1 MGHLSEA
8 AFAELLAPCSGC
20 GGNKYQLASI
30 IDQRQPVMLGDA
42 AGAPRWVHDGEKFVD
57 GTYRIACASPT
68 CKRVLF
74 EDHACP
80 RCHAAGALPS
90 ALRATSRIEV
100 PATCPGCGD
109 NQLVVTAL
117 VPALTV
123 YAGGAAQPRA
133 QAELGDPGHHV
144 VSVSCEACEWS
155 EQASDTCPVCGAPG
169 PLRDRP

>member
-8 AFAELLAPCSGC
+8 AFADLLAPCTGC
-20 GGNKYQLASI
+20 GGIRYQLASI

-42 AGAPRWVHDGEKFVD
+42 AGAARWVHDGEKFVD
-57 GTYRIACASPT
+57 GTHRATCAGCGKIAFAS
-68 CKRVLF
+68 
-74 EDHACP
+74 DDCP

-90 ALRATSRIEV
+90 ALRASSRLSV

-117 VPALTV
+117 VPALTL
-123 YAGGAAQPRA
+123 YAGGPAQPRA
-133 QAELGDPGHHV
+133 QTELGDPGHHV
-144 VSVSCEACEWS
+144 VAVACEACEWS
-155 EQASDTCPVCGAPG
+155 EHAGDACPLCGAPG